1 VAIVRIGE
9 RPSGPEREPDVVDS
23 LLACHQ
29 RIRRFLTVAARV
41 GAGGDPAAQVPQV
54 IEACVQI
61 ARYFREA
68 MPLHVADEEDSI
80 RPRLAGRAREIDRAL
95 SDMHEQHSAHEA
107 ALVEL
112 TSAADSVAA
121 DPEDAAA
128 RARMAAAAD
137 ALDAMLAPHL
147 DLEEA
152 VILPAIRRLLSARE
166 LADIAL
172 EIRARRGR
180 SH

>member
-9 RPSGPEREPDVVDS
+9 RPSEPEREPDVVDS

-29 RIRRFLTVAARV
+29 RIRRFLTVAGRV
-41 GAGGDPAAQVPQV
+41 GAGGDPAPQV
-54 IEACVQI
+54 IEACGQI

-128 RARMAAAAD
+128 RARMAAAAR
-137 ALDAMLAPHL
+137 ALDALLAPHL